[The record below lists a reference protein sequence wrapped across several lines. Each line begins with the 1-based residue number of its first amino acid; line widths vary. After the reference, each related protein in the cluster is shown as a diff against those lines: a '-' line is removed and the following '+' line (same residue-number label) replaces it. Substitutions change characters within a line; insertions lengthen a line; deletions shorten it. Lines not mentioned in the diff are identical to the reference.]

1 VERSVIGNRRVKID
15 FGEALYLEEWIDVNS
30 DRLAV
35 AGRYTSDGIK
45 NLESH
50 DDAVAVD
57 SKSAGSP
64 VRKNGISNTDTS
76 SVENAIVC
84 PFPGYGAC
92 GLVNLGNT
100 CYMSVAL
107 QCLSY
112 IPFFRAYLL
121 SSLYKSSG
129 DLNKDNPLGTGGK
142 ILEELSELMRLM
154 WSGRYGARSPTR
166 FRALLAKTLSQFVGT
181 EQQDAQVGSY
191 KPLVL
196 PLCLL

>member
-1 VERSVIGNRRVKID
+1 VKID
-15 FGEALYLEEWIDVNS
+15 FGEALFLEEWIDVNS

-35 AGRYTSDGIK
+35 AGRFTSDGIK
-45 NLESH
+45 SLDSQEESVGA
-50 DDAVAVD
+50 DT
-57 SKSAGSP
+57 KTAGNAI
-64 VRKNGISNTDTS
+64 RKNGVSNIDNAAL
-76 SVENAIVC
+76 ENAIVC

-112 IPFFRAYLL
+112 MPYIRAYLL
-121 SSLYKSSG
+121 SGMYKSSG
-129 DLNKDNPLGTGGK
+129 DLNKENPLGTGGK

-166 FRALLAKTLSQFVGT
+166 FRALLAKTRSQFVGT
-181 EQQDAQVGSY
+181 EQQDAQVSFFITI
-191 KPLVL
+191 L
-196 PLCLL
+196 